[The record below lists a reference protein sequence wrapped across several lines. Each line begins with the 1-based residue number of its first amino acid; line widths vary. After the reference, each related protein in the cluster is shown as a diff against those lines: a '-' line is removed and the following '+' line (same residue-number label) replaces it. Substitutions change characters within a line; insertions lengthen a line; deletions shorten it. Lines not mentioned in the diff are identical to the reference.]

1 MFNGERLKQA
11 RINKGYTQAELAN
24 VTGVKQQMIS
34 KLETG
39 KSSGT
44 ADIVK
49 LAYALDVEPAWL
61 ENLSEDPAPYTRHVL
76 SGNKLNETA
85 IETVFE
91 FIKYRYHNEFNNAI
105 PTEQAQIFWVCYE
118 TCCNPDF
125 CAGISDKEKLFSAV
139 NKSLKAR
146 FPR

>member
-11 RINKGYTQAELAN
+11 RMNKGYTQAELAN

-39 KSSGT
+39 KSAGT

-61 ENLSEDPAPYTRHVL
+61 EGLAEESAPYTRHII
-76 SGNKLNETA
+76 SGNKLNEIA
-85 IETVFE
+85 IEMVFE
-91 FIKYRYHNEFNNAI
+91 FIKLHYRNEFINALPAI
-105 PTEQAQIFWVCYE
+105 QTQIFLICYE
-118 TCCNPDF
+118 TCCSSDASSNTP
-125 CAGISDKEKLFSAV
+125 DKEKLFSAIS
-139 NKSLKAR
+139 KSLKHKLL
-146 FPR
+146 